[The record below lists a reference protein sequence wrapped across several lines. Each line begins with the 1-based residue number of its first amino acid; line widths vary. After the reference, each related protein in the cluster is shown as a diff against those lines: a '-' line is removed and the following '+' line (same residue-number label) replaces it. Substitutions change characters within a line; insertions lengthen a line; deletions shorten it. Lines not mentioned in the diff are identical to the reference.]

1 MHFSSLPGRRH
12 ACERTNLPC
21 ADWFDRTHRESSEWN
36 EGQEL
41 CFLSENLMHHRFLRV
56 SPSRSGCWWVV
67 VVRPLLRWVVL
78 EEAPDRGSR
87 YGPLQPPVGVPV
99 VCFLLS
105 FITRLSCATVGER
118 AAQDAGLVT
127 LSTRR
132 RGVPVQL
139 AASGGNRRRPDLL
152 P

>member
-1 MHFSSLPGRRH
+1 
-12 ACERTNLPC
+12 
-21 ADWFDRTHRESSEWN
+21 
-36 EGQEL
+36 
-41 CFLSENLMHHRFLRV
+41 MHHGCLRV

-67 VVRPLLRWVVL
+67 LVRTLLQRWVVL

-87 YGPLQPPVGVPV
+87 YGPFQPLVGVPV
-99 VCFLLS
+99 VCFLVL
-105 FITRLSCATVGER
+105 FITRLSCAKVGER

-127 LSTRR
+127 LPTRR

-139 AASGGNRRRPDLL
+139 AASRGNRRRADLL